1 VTLSWVRP
9 LFLASLVGLAS
20 GLAHL
25 EVRLSARVQAG
36 TENAPTEAY
45 YVPPASTLRALAFG
59 YNELAADL
67 LWVRSI
73 AYYANH
79 ITTDRDLRHIERYL
93 NTIVALDPHFR
104 AIYRY
109 GPPMIVGR
117 GSWRENPHVLAGIEL
132 LKRAHALW
140 PEDWSY
146 PFAIGAY
153 LLDLRGTQR
162 ERAEWKRQA
171 ADWINRAALIGA
183 DAPWLPS
190 IAAKFYSEQGQREL
204 AIRHLEEIYLTTQD
218 PRMKEQIVHKLR
230 DLQAARIAE
239 LEQAAAQLLAALRQS
254 PTPYVPLDLFVFLQQ
269 APFPPFTLARPSPSS
284 ASPR

>member
-1 VTLSWVRP
+1 MTQVLVWSRRGLCAI
-9 LFLASLVGLAS
+9 LFVVLASQAALLELELQKRILANPVS
-20 GLAHL
+20 TA
-25 EVRLSARVQAG
+25 
-36 TENAPTEAY
+36 EAY
-45 YVPPASTLRALAFG
+45 YLPSPRILRGLAFG

-109 GPPMIVGR
+109 GPAMITGR
-117 GSWRENPHVLAGIEL
+117 GSWRENPHVLGAIEL

-140 PEDWSY
+140 PEDWNY

-153 LLDLRGTQR
+153 LLDLRGTKQ
-162 ERAEWKRQA
+162 ERGEWKRQA
-171 ADWINRAALIGA
+171 ADWINRAALLGA
-183 DAPWLPS
+183 NVPWLPS
-190 IAAKFYSEQGQREL
+190 IAARFHSEQGQREL

-218 PRMKEQIVHKLR
+218 PKMKEQIVHKLR
-230 DLQAARIAE
+230 ELRAARISE
-239 LEQAAAQLLAALRQS
+239 LEQAAAQLLAALRES
-254 PTPYVPLDLFVFLQQ
+254 PTPYVPLDLFILLQQ
-269 APFPPFTLARPSPSS
+269 PSLVPSTPSS
-284 ASPR
+284 ASVR